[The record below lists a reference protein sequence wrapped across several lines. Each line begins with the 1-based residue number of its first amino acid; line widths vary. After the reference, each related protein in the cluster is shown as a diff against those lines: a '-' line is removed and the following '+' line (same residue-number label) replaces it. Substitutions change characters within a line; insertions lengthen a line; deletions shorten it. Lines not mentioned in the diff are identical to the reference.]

1 MNKGFQRNKKLRK
14 CESTCTEW
22 KNTLK
27 SLPKTELPIFVDLLQ
42 EPLVKKQKLFQ
53 NDPF

>member
-14 CESTCTEW
+14 CESTCTDW

-27 SLPKTELPIFVDLLQ
+27 SLPKTELSIFGLLH